1 MARDDTILCEFTV
14 CRLSPVIAG
23 SAIVF
28 ATVKTGTTISFHADC
43 LRSGNTRFSL
53 YRIIEFFVPFLL
65 PPPSIV
71 SPVFC
76 IISHTIS
83 YTVGKRAISLI
94 KKRFSFPL

>member
-65 PPPSIV
+65 PPPLHRLSGILHNFAYDFV
-71 SPVFC
+71 
-76 IISHTIS
+76 
-83 YTVGKRAISLI
+83 YGGKARYI
-94 KKRFSFPL
+94 FN